1 MALSHANDF
10 AGTAQRLHV
19 GLLVELL
26 GAAVGMMS
34 AREMKQPLPGAES
47 RGVTSSKG
55 MAKIPYEHD
64 HRGMATAVE
73 PQRTHMDTD
82 HLIQQLADRA
92 QPVARLLAPWRRTML
107 WLGASLLYVGIVVA
121 AYLLAG
127 GGLPGFIESR
137 FVLEVAAILA
147 TAITA
152 AIAAFSSV
160 VPGRDRRFL
169 MLPLIPLSVWLAT
182 LGHSCLQ
189 DWRMLG
195 TAGLQVRVDWECA
208 FPALVIST
216 LPAGAMLL
224 MLRRGAPLI
233 PAVSL
238 ALGMLAAGAMAN
250 FGLRIFH
257 AGDLSIQILIWHG
270 CGAVVVAMIASLVG
284 RRVLNW
290 NDWVK
295 RAA

>member
-1 MALSHANDF
+1 
-10 AGTAQRLHV
+10 
-19 GLLVELL
+19 
-26 GAAVGMMS
+26 
-34 AREMKQPLPGAES
+34 
-47 RGVTSSKG
+47 
-55 MAKIPYEHD
+55 
-64 HRGMATAVE
+64 
-73 PQRTHMDTD
+73 MDID
-82 HLIQQLADRA
+82 HLIQQLAERA
-92 QPVARLLAPWRRTML
+92 QPVARLLAPWHRTTL
-107 WLGASLLYVGIVVA
+107 WLAASLLYVGIVVA

-127 GGLPGFIESR
+127 RGLPGSVEPRFI
-137 FVLEVAAILA
+137 LELAAILA

-152 AIAAFSSV
+152 AMAAFSSV

-169 MLPLIPLSVWLAT
+169 LLPLIPLSLWLAT

-195 TAGLQVRVDWECA
+195 TAGLQVRTDWDCA
-208 FPALVIST
+208 VPALFVST

-238 ALGMLAAGAMAN
+238 ALGALAAGAMAN
-250 FGLRIFH
+250 FGLNIFH

-270 CGAVVVAMIASLVG
+270 GGAVVVAMIATLVG
-284 RRVLNW
+284 PRVLNW

-295 RAA
+295 QACSA